1 MGKIWKILATE
12 TLVRMLSSVGTDV
25 QEIKAIYTY
34 TKMSIHM
41 FIHAYVSAYV
51 IVVKVHLET
60 TG

>member
-41 FIHAYVSAYV
+41 FIV
-51 IVVKVHLET
+51 
-60 TG
+60 GF